1 MDTRCFL
8 CILLLALATT
18 DTISAAKILAI
29 TPIAA
34 ASHWNVMSSV
44 LEVLLNRGHTITVVS
59 PFPRKIPHEN
69 YTQIDVSKLVPFAIA
84 SPWETVVGVYKPP
97 TRCLKFLNDVQQHMC
112 RTAFDH
118 PDLQLALH
126 TQHYDLVI
134 TELLASRCDLY
145 LASHLGI
152 PHVAIMS
159 SQMLTWYQDS
169 FDSPS
174 NPSYIT
180 TLNSPY
186 PKPETFVQRFWNV
199 VDYVT
204 IFMYFKY
211 IDTAATEMG
220 RKYFGNDRPHAEALL
235 RNVSMVFLNTH
246 SNFDFS
252 KPLAT
257 NFKEIGGIHL
267 KPPKPLPTDLQE
279 FIDGSEHGV
288 IYFSLGSV
296 VRMED
301 LPIAIQHGLKEG
313 FGELSQK
320 VLWKLESDRPII
332 NLPKNVITRKWFPQY
347 DIIRHP
353 NVKLFITHGGN
364 SGVIEATSAGIPVLG
379 FPIFFDQPRNLELFK
394 HWGSGLFV
402 DYNNFTKEDFVCK
415 IKRILS
421 DQRFKDNAVDLS
433 HRFHDRP
440 HNPKDTVAYWIEYV
454 LRHDGAHH
462 LKSEAVN
469 TKWYQYFSFDFL
481 VIGFVIIISLLYFF
495 YNVISII
502 LK

>member
-1 MDTRCFL
+1 MDTKCL
-8 CILLLALATT
+8 LWILLGLVTT
-18 DTISAAKILAI
+18 DTINAARILAI
-29 TPIAA
+29 TPIAG

-44 LEVLLNRGHTITVVS
+44 LEVLLNRGHSITVAT
-59 PFPRKIPHEN
+59 PFLRKIPHEN
-69 YTQIDVSKLVPFAIA
+69 YTEIDLSKRIPLAIG
-84 SPWETVVGVYKPP
+84 SPWKTVVGVYKPP
-97 TRCLKFLNDVQQHMC
+97 VACLKFLNDVQLTTC
-112 RTAFDH
+112 RATFDH
-118 PDLQLALH
+118 PDLQRALH
-126 TQHYDLVI
+126 AGHYDLVI
-134 TELLASRCDLY
+134 TELLGSRCDLY
-145 LASHLGI
+145 LASHLGL
-152 PHVAIMS
+152 PHVAIIS

-169 FDSPS
+169 FDNPS
-174 NPSYIT
+174 NPSYIS

-186 PKPETFVQRFWNV
+186 PKPETFLQRFWNF
-199 VDYVT
+199 VDYAVICT
-204 IFMYFKY
+204 YFKY
-211 IDTAATEMG
+211 MDIEATVMG
-220 RKYFGNDRPHAEALL
+220 RKYFGDSRPNAEALL

-246 SNFDFS
+246 SNFDFA

-267 KPPKPLPTDLQE
+267 KPPKPLPSDLQE
-279 FIDGSEHGV
+279 FIDNSEHGV

-301 LPIAIQHGLKEG
+301 LPISIQHGLKDG
-313 FGELSQK
+313 FRELPQK

-332 NLPKNVITRKWFPQY
+332 DLPKNVITRKWFPQY

-379 FPIFFDQPRNLELFK
+379 FPIFFDQPRNLELFQ

-402 DYNNFTKEDFVCK
+402 DHNNFTKEDFVYK

-421 DQRFKDNAVDLS
+421 DQRFKKNAVDLS

-440 HNPKDTVAYWIEYV
+440 LNPKDTVAYWIEYV
-454 LRHDGAHH
+454 LRHNGAHH
-462 LKSEAVN
+462 LKSQAVD
-469 TKWYQYFSFDFL
+469 TKWYQYFSLDLL
-481 VIGFVIIISLLYFF
+481 VITFVIITALLYFF

>member
-1 MDTRCFL
+1 
-8 CILLLALATT
+8 
-18 DTISAAKILAI
+18 
-29 TPIAA
+29 
-34 ASHWNVMSSV
+34 MSSV

-59 PFPRKIPHEN
+59 PFPRKTPHEN
-69 YTQIDVSKLVPFAIA
+69 YTEIDVSKLVPIAIA

-97 TRCLKFLNDVQQHMC
+97 MRCLKFLNDVQQHMC

-126 TQHYDLVI
+126 TQHFDLVI

-211 IDTAATEMG
+211 IDTAATVMG

-246 SNFDFS
+246 SNFDLS

-279 FIDGSEHGV
+279 FIDSSEHGV

-301 LPIAIQHGLKEG
+301 LPLAIQHGLKDG

-469 TKWYQYFSFDFL
+469 TNWYQYFSLDFL
-481 VIGFVIIISLLYFF
+481 VIAFVIIISLLYFF